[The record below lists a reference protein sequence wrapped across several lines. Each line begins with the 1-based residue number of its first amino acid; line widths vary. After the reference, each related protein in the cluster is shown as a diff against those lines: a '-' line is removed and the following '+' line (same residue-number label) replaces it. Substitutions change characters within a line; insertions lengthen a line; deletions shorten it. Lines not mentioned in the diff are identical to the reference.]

1 MELAKKRRK
10 TIVVVLSIVIGFIV
24 YHISMCVFA
33 EYILNQGVNAWHG
46 FALPIAMALAFIPI
60 ALGEIAL
67 LRFLKKKGKKYVI
80 LNFIFGLHLIGFPIG
95 IVVMIIYNIVVGIK

>member
-24 YHISMCVFA
+24 YQISMCVFA
-33 EYILNQGVNAWHG
+33 EYILNQGVNAWQG

-60 ALGEIAL
+60 AVGELAL

>member
-1 MELAKKRRK
+1 
-10 TIVVVLSIVIGFIV
+10 
-24 YHISMCVFA
+24 
-33 EYILNQGVNAWHG
+33 
-46 FALPIAMALAFIPI
+46 MALAFIPI